1 MKNAE
6 VIEPK
11 GEHKFSMIFSH
22 GLGDEGASFI
32 DVFEML
38 SLKNTRVILP
48 NAPVQ
53 PVTCNGGYR
62 MPAWYDIYNLGPN
75 RDLIN
80 DKQDEKGIL
89 ESSEKILELVDA
101 EAAKVG
107 YKNVFIGGF
116 SQGAAMSMFTAM
128 RCQHELGGVIAASGY
143 ALLPAQGDA
152 NIHTKT
158 TPMLVY
164 HGVMD
169 PVAPL
174 AGALQAPWRD
184 QHRVPRGGPSAAL
197 AVATGARHDGTVLAE
212 AYDAEINTVQTMN
225 YDFF

>member
-169 PVAPL
+169 PVVPV
-174 AGALQAPWRD
+174 AGARLSQEHFKRHGVTNIEYHEEGRLQHSLSQQELGMMA
-184 QHRVPRGGPSAAL
+184 QFLQKHM
-197 AVATGARHDGTVLAE
+197 T
-212 AYDAEINTVQTMN
+212 QK
-225 YDFF
+225 